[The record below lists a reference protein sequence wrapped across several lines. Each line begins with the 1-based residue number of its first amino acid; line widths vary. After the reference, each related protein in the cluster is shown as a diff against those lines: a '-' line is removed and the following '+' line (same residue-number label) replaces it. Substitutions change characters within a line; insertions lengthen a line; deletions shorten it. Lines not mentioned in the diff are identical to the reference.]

1 MRYEN
6 LGDICTTV
14 TDYVA
19 NGSFKSLKENVS
31 YESDQDGYAILIRL
45 VDYRNN
51 FKGPFQYIDKHG
63 YEYLKKTKLFGNEI
77 IISNVGAHLGTVFRA
92 PRLNFP
98 MSLGPNAIVIDTK
111 YNNDYYYYF
120 FISNRGQALLQS
132 IVSGSA
138 QPKFNKTEFKSLL
151 VPVPSLTEQTMIANR
166 LLVIDKKI
174 RNNNQVNDNLL
185 KQLKLSFNNL
195 YLSLTDDKTFTLGE
209 LIFEN
214 ISGDWGKAQSQGDF
228 TNRVTIIRGADIDD
242 LALGN
247 SAKTPIRYIKNRAL
261 VNKHLLPN
269 DVLVEISGGSPT
281 QSTGRSLLVSDS
293 VIDKFSSEVLGT
305 NFTRIFRP
313 SSEENSILFK
323 SYLDF
328 LYDKDVFFN
337 YENGTTGIKNLDYKS
352 VLKIQLPDIRKANN
366 YQQYINLYK
375 LYNNTVQSNGR
386 QSVQLTKIRQA
397 MLNNFF

>member
-1 MRYEN
+1 M
-6 LGDICTTV
+6 
-14 TDYVA
+14 
-19 NGSFKSLKENVS
+19 
-31 YESDQDGYAILIRL
+31 
-45 VDYRNN
+45 
-51 FKGPFQYIDKHG
+51 
-63 YEYLKKTKLFGNEI
+63 
-77 IISNVGAHLGTVFRA
+77 
-92 PRLNFP
+92 
-98 MSLGPNAIVIDTK
+98 
-111 YNNDYYYYF
+111 
-120 FISNRGQALLQS
+120 
-132 IVSGSA
+132 
-138 QPKFNKTEFKSLL
+138 
-151 VPVPSLTEQTMIANR
+151 
-166 LLVIDKKI
+166 
-174 RNNNQVNDNLL
+174 

-366 YQQYINLYK
+366 YQQYINLYN

>member
-1 MRYEN
+1 MKFSEFIDVRDGTHSSPKPVKTGYSLVTTKN
-6 LGDICTTV
+6 LKMNFIDFESANKISKK
-14 TDYVA
+14 DYVEI
-19 NGSFKSLKENVS
+19 NKRSLVEQYDILLSMIGTVGNV
-31 YESDQDGYAILIRL
+31 YQERNLDPNYAIKNVALLKFHGDEELSNWMNYYLQSYDGKNLIFSRL
-45 VDYRNN
+45 S
-51 FKGPFQYIDKHG
+51 GSTQQ
-63 YEYLKKTKLFGNEI
+63 
-77 IISNVGAHLGTVFRA
+77 
-92 PRLNFP
+92 
-98 MSLGPNAIVIDTK
+98 
-111 YNNDYYYYF
+111 
-120 FISNRGQALLQS
+120 FISLNDLR
-132 IVSGSA
+132 
-138 QPKFNKTEFKSLL
+138 SLDIKL
-151 VPVPSLTEQTMIANR
+151 PTRKVMVEKVKPLR
-166 LLVIDKKI
+166 DLDKKI
-174 RNNNQVNDNLL
+174 MLNQQVNDNLL

>member
-1 MRYEN
+1 MKFK
-6 LGDICTTV
+6 LGDISTIK
-14 TDYVA
+14 
-19 NGSFKSLKENVS
+19 GGK
-31 YESDQDGYAILIRL
+31 RL
-45 VDYRNN
+45 PKGEKLQEIRNN
-51 FKGPFQYIDKHG
+51 HPYLRIVDFDGFDFNKRNLQYVPNNVFEKIQK
-63 YEYLKKTKLFGNEI
+63 YT
-77 IISNVGAHLGTVFRA
+77 ISKDDIFL
-92 PRLNFP
+92 
-98 MSLGPNAIVIDTK
+98 
-111 YNNDYYYYF
+111 
-120 FISNRGQALLQS
+120 S
-132 IVSGSA
+132 IVGTIGIVA
-138 QPKFNKTEFKSLL
+138 LIGDELDRA
-151 VPVPSLTEQTMIANR
+151 SLTENAVKITVSNQVNKNYLYYFLQSQLGQEQINSLSVGSTQKKLPIKN
-166 LLVIDKKI
+166 IKKI
-174 RNNNQVNDNLL
+174 EINLPSLAVQKGIAHKLRILDEKIKLNRKINDNLL

>member
-1 MRYEN
+1 MKYKISELVSINSKAIKKDYDGLIKYIDTSSVNNGKFDNPRTYSTLHDAPSRARRMASVGDTVISTVRPNMKHIGFISEN
-6 LGDICTTV
+6 NN
-14 TDYVA
+14 YVYSTGLA
-19 NGSFKSLKENVS
+19 VVS
-31 YESDQDGYAILIRL
+31 PNRKL
-45 VDYRNN
+45 VDPY
-51 FKGPFQYIDKHG
+51 
-63 YEYLKKTKLFGNEI
+63 YLYLYLSSAFVTKT
-77 IISNVGAHLGTVFRA
+77 
-92 PRLNFP
+92 
-98 MSLGPNAIVIDTK
+98 
-111 YNNDYYYYF
+111 
-120 FISNRGQALLQS
+120 LQS
-132 IVSGSA
+132 IGETSTSTYPSIKPNDIGNLSVDIPSMKEQTVVA
-138 QPKFNKTEFKSLL
+138 KRIRLLDEKIKFN
-151 VPVPSLTEQTMIANR
+151 NR
-166 LLVIDKKI
+166 I
-174 RNNNQVNDNLL
+174 NDNLL

>member
-174 RNNNQVNDNLL
+174 RNNNQVNDNL
-185 KQLKLSFNNL
+185 
-195 YLSLTDDKTFTLGE
+195 
-209 LIFEN
+209 
-214 ISGDWGKAQSQGDF
+214 A
-228 TNRVTIIRGADIDD
+228 A
-242 LALGN
+242 
-247 SAKTPIRYIKNRAL
+247 
-261 VNKHLLPN
+261 
-269 DVLVEISGGSPT
+269 
-281 QSTGRSLLVSDS
+281 
-293 VIDKFSSEVLGT
+293 
-305 NFTRIFRP
+305 
-313 SSEENSILFK
+313 
-323 SYLDF
+323 
-328 LYDKDVFFN
+328 
-337 YENGTTGIKNLDYKS
+337 
-352 VLKIQLPDIRKANN
+352 
-366 YQQYINLYK
+366 
-375 LYNNTVQSNGR
+375 
-386 QSVQLTKIRQA
+386 
-397 MLNNFF
+397 

>member
-1 MRYEN
+1 M
-6 LGDICTTV
+6 
-14 TDYVA
+14 
-19 NGSFKSLKENVS
+19 
-31 YESDQDGYAILIRL
+31 
-45 VDYRNN
+45 
-51 FKGPFQYIDKHG
+51 
-63 YEYLKKTKLFGNEI
+63 
-77 IISNVGAHLGTVFRA
+77 
-92 PRLNFP
+92 
-98 MSLGPNAIVIDTK
+98 
-111 YNNDYYYYF
+111 
-120 FISNRGQALLQS
+120 
-132 IVSGSA
+132 
-138 QPKFNKTEFKSLL
+138 
-151 VPVPSLTEQTMIANR
+151 
-166 LLVIDKKI
+166 
-174 RNNNQVNDNLL
+174 

>member
-1 MRYEN
+1 MKYKISELVSINSKAIKKDYDGLIKYIDTSSVNNGKFDNPRTYSTLHDAPSRARRMASVGDTVISTVRPNMKHIGFISEN
-6 LGDICTTV
+6 NN
-14 TDYVA
+14 YVYSTGFA
-19 NGSFKSLKENVS
+19 VVS
-31 YESDQDGYAILIRL
+31 PNRKL
-45 VDYRNN
+45 VDPY
-51 FKGPFQYIDKHG
+51 
-63 YEYLKKTKLFGNEI
+63 YLYLYLSSAFVTKT
-77 IISNVGAHLGTVFRA
+77 
-92 PRLNFP
+92 
-98 MSLGPNAIVIDTK
+98 
-111 YNNDYYYYF
+111 
-120 FISNRGQALLQS
+120 LQS
-132 IVSGSA
+132 IGETSTSTYPSIKPNDIGNLSVDIPSMKEQTVVA
-138 QPKFNKTEFKSLL
+138 KRIRLLDEKIKFN
-151 VPVPSLTEQTMIANR
+151 NR
-166 LLVIDKKI
+166 I
-174 RNNNQVNDNLL
+174 NDNLL

>member
-1 MRYEN
+1 MKYRISDVASINESSISKSTYIGSVN
-6 LGDICTTV
+6 
-14 TDYVA
+14 YVDTSSVISGNF
-19 NGSFKSLKENVS
+19 NGYRHYPSISEAPS
-31 YESDQDGYAILIRL
+31 RARRL
-45 VDYRNN
+45 VSKEDTVISTVRPNM
-51 FKGPFQYIDKHG
+51 KH
-63 YEYLKKTKLFGNEI
+63 
-77 IISNVGAHLGTVFRA
+77 VG
-92 PRLNFP
+92 
-98 MSLGPNAIVIDTK
+98 
-111 YNNDYYYYF
+111 
-120 FISNRGQALLQS
+120 FISSKSDCIYSTGFAVVSPKKDKIDPYYLYLFLSSNRVTEVLQS
-132 IVSGSA
+132 IGETSTSTYPSVKPSDIG
-138 QPKFNKTEFKSLL
+138 NL
-151 VPVPSLTEQTMIANR
+151 VIDMPPLDEQHLIANR
-166 LLVIDKKI
+166 IRLIDEKK
-174 RNNNQVNDNLL
+174 NQNSQINANLL